1 MKKYLLYDGERFVK
15 EMSFAE
21 SVKESGVSK
30 PTFTKILNEN
40 YGVFQKNNFF
50 IIKKGSKPEIR
61 AKTDEFREIVAAR
74 PTSDNF
80 KEDLKLE
87 KAALDKLLPEVKN
100 FYKKISLTL

>member
-50 IIKKGSKPEIR
+50 IIKKGSKPEM
-61 AKTDEFREIVAAR
+61 
-74 PTSDNF
+74 
-80 KEDLKLE
+80 LYMLE
-87 KAALDKLLPEVKN
+87 LTKFFIKGSYNPDKLLPEVKN

>member
-1 MKKYLLYDGERFVK
+1 MKKYLLYDGERFVR
-15 EMSFAE
+15 ELSFAE

-50 IIKKGSKPEIR
+50 IIKKGSKSEM
-61 AKTDEFREIVAAR
+61 
-74 PTSDNF
+74 
-80 KEDLKLE
+80 LYMLE
-87 KAALDKLLPEVKN
+87 LTKFFIKGSYNPDKLLPEVKN